1 MYMYSLSF
9 VTFIL
14 RKKNSPLKVTL
25 ATTERY
31 IIIQLLNLYCEFTN
45 PHSTSLTDLNYLSD
59 CY

>member
-45 PHSTSLTDLNYLSD
+45 PHSTS
-59 CY
+59 